1 MAMTSHDSII
11 HLQKTIGNQAVQRL
25 LRSNARDDTKRTGIQ
40 RKLKVGQPGDVYEKE
55 ADRIAEQV
63 MRMSDPGHIDLTAS
77 REEERIDRKCST
89 CEMKKR
95 KEEEEELKISR
106 KASTMFDSETS
117 EEATTKIKNVLS
129 SGGSS
134 LENDTK
140 DLMESRFSHDLSG
153 VRIHKDER
161 AAESAQSVNALA
173 YSVKQDIV
181 FGPGQ
186 YAPKTKEGQ
195 RLLAHELVHTI
206 KSGSSAPEGLIQRRR
221 VPAGPG
227 LETALPTTGAGFIA
241 GRTGLARILSR
252 AWAGLDSPQR
262 AAVWAHRG
270 TKMKVC
276 DIPWTPGFSFKNP
289 ADVRASEE
297 DLLTALNSPT
307 TTREQLLCFAQV
319 IRKVKPGAELGDP
332 LKIEASPRLGTDD
345 AVNIHKIVSNANS
358 IFAKIASGLWDVH
371 IGQVFGGA
379 NKDRAKTKYA
389 KARYWM
395 NHLESIDKIIADRS
409 GFSAETSTAAL
420 TLFHEHIALES
431 KIIDEQAGDVGSA
444 ITLIHE
450 SMHAGNEEVKDKG
463 YIGDAGQFTAETPGK
478 KLNNAAHYEVVPCR
492 IHSISNCE
500 FKDQTF
506 IPAGTTGSGG
516 TARQKTRYEKVIDG
530 AGDIYRNAWIAAIN
544 LHKFFVRVFLNP
556 TEWNVNF
563 GGGIRFSNTLPFW
576 SKVEMLTIHTRLSS
590 INPAGP
596 PEVRPVT
603 LIDVSL
609 SEGLTRKMAQ
619 GGDEVPRKD
628 LELMLFELS
637 YAKVGSDE
645 LARTNASVNEEVD
658 VLIRLVIRA
667 KLGRITGD
675 ENRDV
680 RVVKRLAKWGP
691 TDNLIAD
698 ILTVRSP
705 GAFP

>member
-1 MAMTSHDSII
+1 
-11 HLQKTIGNQAVQRL
+11 
-25 LRSNARDDTKRTGIQ
+25 
-40 RKLKVGQPGDVYEKE
+40 
-55 ADRIAEQV
+55 
-63 MRMSDPGHIDLTAS
+63 
-77 REEERIDRKCST
+77 
-89 CEMKKR
+89 MKKR